1 MNNFDFLS
9 RRVESCASADFP
21 SVVEK
26 EVGERMR
33 RLGCD
38 FYAGQNTLAV
48 CEHFD
53 THCVHSFCEK

>member
-9 RRVESCASADFP
+9 RRVESCAGDFP

-53 THCVHSFCEK
+53 THCVHSICEK